1 MKTNVHPL
9 RAPACLMAAAVSLC
23 APSAFSQ
30 SASPPSATLRQTV
43 VTSSRVPTRVDE
55 QLTDVTVL
63 TREDIERSGISN
75 VTELLNTLPGVQAS
89 PPGTRG
95 ANASVFIRGSNHAHT
110 LVLVDGQRVSSATTG
125 ATAVQHLP
133 LEQVDRIEVIRG
145 PASSLYGSDA
155 IGGVIQVFTRG
166 GSGQPA
172 LSASLVRGSYDTTIA
187 SAGYGGRIGDTTFHL
202 QAGGESSRGF
212 SDIKAARGGFF
223 DSFHPDADGY
233 VQRNLGLSVRQ
244 QVSAPLSVGL
254 KYLMTN
260 GRKRSD
266 AINCDAFLSAC
277 TANFDNRDEQQL
289 DSFSVQADYQVNPA
303 WKSSLRAGVGR
314 DDLRAWLFDPG
325 VPAENV
331 QRYRTTQRQFTWQN
345 DVRVGPGILM
355 AAAEHREVKLRSTQQ
370 FVRTRQDTSSLSLG
384 YQAWIGPHLL
394 QASARHDRISN
405 LPSEETGTLGYGYK
419 FAGSWVARASV
430 GTGFHA
436 PSFND
441 LYWPFDPANF
451 FEGNPGLRPER
462 SRNAEA
468 GLTYDDGT
476 ARVSLT
482 AYRNRVRDLI
492 EFFFDPATF
501 IGTMRNV
508 STATL
513 KGATLEGSYKWRDW
527 TLSGHYDVLSARND
541 ATGNTLQRRTPRF
554 GAVDL
559 SHRRGA
565 LELGGR
571 LEAFSHR
578 YNDAAN
584 TQRLPGYGL
593 LSLRGTYHLNPR
605 WAFTASIRNA
615 LDKDYVVNRVT
626 FAPFSDYGTAGRSV
640 YLGVRYSGG

>member
-9 RAPACLMAAAVSLC
+9 RAPACLLAAAASVC
-23 APSAFSQ
+23 ASPAFSQ
-30 SASPPSATLRQTV
+30 SPASPATTLRQTV
-43 VTSSRVPTRVDE
+43 VTSSRVPTLVDE
-55 QLTDVTVL
+55 QLADVTVL

-75 VTELLNTLPGVQAS
+75 ITELLNTLPGVQAS
-89 PPGTRG
+89 PPSTRG

-133 LEQVDRIEVIRG
+133 LDQVDRIEVIRG

-155 IGGVIQVFTRG
+155 IGGVIQIFTRNG
-166 GSGQPA
+166 VGKPA
-172 LSASLVRGSYDTTIA
+172 LSASLTRGSYDTTIA
-187 SAGYGGRIGDTTFHL
+187 SAAYGGRVADTTFNL

-212 SDIKAARGGFF
+212 SDIRAAKGGFF

-233 VQRNLGLSVRQ
+233 VQRNVGLSVRQ
-244 QVSAPLSVGL
+244 QVTAPLSVGV

-266 AINCDAFLSAC
+266 AINCDAFLAAC

-289 DSFSVQADYQVNPA
+289 DSFSVQAEYQVNPG
-303 WKSSLRAGVGR
+303 WKSSLRAGIGR

-325 VPAENV
+325 LGAENV
-331 QRYRTTQRQFTWQN
+331 QRYKTTQRQFAWQN
-345 DVRVGPGILM
+345 DIRVGPGILM
-355 AAAEHREVKLRSTQQ
+355 AAAEHREVKVRSTQQ
-370 FVRTRQDTSSLSLG
+370 FVRTHQDTSSLSLG

-405 LPSEETGTLGYGYK
+405 LQSEETGTLGYGYK
-419 FAGSWVARASV
+419 FAEHWVARASL

-451 FEGNPGLRPER
+451 FEGNPSLRPER

-492 EFFFDPATF
+492 EFFFDPVTF

-513 KGATLEGSYKWRDW
+513 EGATLEGRYRWRDW

-541 ATGNTLQRRTPRF
+541 ATGRTLQRRTPRF
-554 GAVDL
+554 GSVDL

-605 WAFTASIRNA
+605 WALTASIRNA

-626 FAPFSDYGTAGRSV
+626 FDPFSDYGTAGRSV
-640 YLGVRYSGG
+640 FLGVRYTGG